1 MVKYRLDNF
10 TMSGGENMIE
20 ELHYLP
26 LNDIDRDR
34 LGFKE
39 KAEEIA
45 AFINDFSPKLPYCL
59 SINGSWGAG
68 KSTMLNFLETNLD
81 KGKCITVRFN
91 PWMISEREELIRN
104 LFEEIYY
111 AMGEGNFHK
120 AKDKFF
126 KYAEKLVSPLTK
138 AATFATAYLNG
149 ITPAAATTMANVTGE
164 AVQGIGDLVF
174 DKPLSKR
181 KHELNKIMD
190 ETVREDKQKIVIM
203 IDEIDR
209 LFPEEV
215 ITIFQ
220 MIKSNLDLPGF
231 FFVVAM
237 DEEVVFDA
245 LKEKGISKPEYYL
258 QKIFQ
263 RKYLINTK
271 YQLMTLTD
279 NFILKLLN
287 VENNEAHRILD
298 GILRAYFYGNSAFF
312 ATDPQKKASEYRND
326 YEDGWSINSYD
337 SSDIID
343 SYENVIESLRIDI
356 NLHNPRTFLSF
367 SQLLLEQWSNY
378 YRHVFSKE
386 KNIACF
392 THVSFLIFVAHFIYP
407 SFIDTRYIGIEKEQL
422 SDESIPV
429 FIRNINKHIEK
440 IIPDVRDQGET
451 YIRTYFPGSSIIRTS
466 IIALTKFPDYT
477 KRMQDNY

>member
-1 MVKYRLDNF
+1 
-10 TMSGGENMIE
+10 MIE

-26 LNDIDRDR
+26 LEDVDKDR

-39 KAEEIA
+39 RAEGIA
-45 AFINDFSPKLPYCL
+45 SFINDFSPNLPYCI

-68 KSTMLNFLETNLD
+68 KSTMLNFLEGSLD

-91 PWMISEREELIRN
+91 PWMVSEREELIRN

-111 AMGEGNFHK
+111 AMGEGSFHK

-149 ITPAAATTMANVTGE
+149 ITPAAASTMANVSGE
-164 AVQGIGDLVF
+164 TVQGIGDLVF

-190 ETVREDKQKIVIM
+190 ETVRADGQKIVIM
-203 IDEIDR
+203 IDELDR

-279 NFILKLLN
+279 NFILKLLD
-287 VENNEAHRILD
+287 VENNDTHRILRE
-298 GILRAYFYGNSAFF
+298 ILLAYFYGNIGCF
-312 ATDPQKKASEYRND
+312 AVTSQRKASEYHND
-326 YEDGWSINSYD
+326 FEDEWTIKSSDSSNIIASYED
-337 SSDIID
+337 
-343 SYENVIESLRIDI
+343 VIESLRIDI

-367 SQLLLEQWSNY
+367 AELLLEQWSNY
-378 YRHVFSKE
+378 YRYVFSKE

-392 THVSFLIFVAHFIYP
+392 IHVSFLIFVVHFIYP
-407 SFIDTRYIGIEKEQL
+407 SFTDTKYIGVEKNQR
-422 SDESIPV
+422 SDESIPI
-429 FIRNINKHIEK
+429 FIRNINNHIDML
-440 IIPDVRDQGET
+440 IPEVEEQTDV
-451 YIRTYFPGSSIIRTS
+451 YHRTYFPGASIIRTS

-477 KRMQDNY
+477 RER

>member
-1 MVKYRLDNF
+1 MLEK
-10 TMSGGENMIE
+10 
-20 ELHYLP
+20 LHYLP
-26 LNDIDRDR
+26 LEDVDKDR

-45 AFINDFSPKLPYCL
+45 TFINDFSPNLPYCI

-68 KSTMLNFLETNLD
+68 KSTMLNFLEGSLD

-91 PWMISEREELIRN
+91 PWMVSESEELTKS

-111 AMGEGNFHK
+111 AMGEGNFQK
-120 AKDKFF
+120 TKETFF
-126 KYAEKLVSPLTK
+126 KYAEKIVPSLAK
-138 AATFATAYLNG
+138 AAAYTASCLSGATPVEATAMSNS
-149 ITPAAATTMANVTGE
+149 TGE
-164 AVQGIGDLVF
+164 AVKGIGDLVF

-181 KHELNKIMD
+181 KDELNKAMD
-190 ETVREDKQKIVIM
+190 VTVREDKRKIVIM
-203 IDEIDR
+203 IDELDR

-220 MIKSNLDLPGF
+220 MIKSNLDLPGL

-279 NFILKLLN
+279 NFILKLLD
-287 VENNEAHRILD
+287 VENNEAHRVLNEIL
-298 GILRAYFYGNSAFF
+298 LAYFYGNEACF
-312 ATDPQKKASEYRND
+312 AITSQKKASEYHND
-326 YEDGWSINSYD
+326 FEDGWTIKSSD
-337 SSDIID
+337 SSYIID
-343 SYENVIESLRIDI
+343 SYRDVIESLRIDI

-367 SQLLLEQWSNY
+367 SRLLLEQWSNY
-378 YRHVFSKE
+378 YRYVFSKE

-392 THVSFLIFVAHFIYP
+392 IHVSFLIFVVHFIYP
-407 SFIDTRYIGIEKEQL
+407 SFIDTKYIGVEKNQRI
-422 SDESIPV
+422 DESIPI
-429 FIRNINKHIEK
+429 FIRNINKHIN
-440 IIPDVRDQGET
+440 ILMPDIEEQTEV
-451 YIRTYFPGSSIIRTS
+451 YHRTYFPGSSIIRTS

-477 KRMQDNY
+477 RER